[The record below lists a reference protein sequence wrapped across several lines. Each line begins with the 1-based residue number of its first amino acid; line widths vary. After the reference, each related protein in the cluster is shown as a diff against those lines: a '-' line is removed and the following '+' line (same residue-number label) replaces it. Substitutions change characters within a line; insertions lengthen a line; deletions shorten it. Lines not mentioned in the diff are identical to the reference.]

1 MTSDTLPPN
10 LTHSTDLTS
19 RQRKAVEALLA
30 TGDVASAAREVN
42 VSRDTFHRWLKQPI
56 FNQAVK
62 DAEAKAI
69 DDLSRMLVR
78 LGRTAT
84 ATLAKAMTDAA
95 VPMNTRVRAA
105 DISLSR
111 LLQLRELATLEA
123 RVTELERSVGL
134 EEASQ

>member
-1 MTSDTLPPN
+1 MTHN
-10 LTHSTDLTS
+10 LTPGASLTS
-19 RQRKAVEALLA
+19 KQRKAVDALLS
-30 TGDVASAAREVN
+30 TGEVTAAAKETGVARE
-42 VSRDTFHRWLKQPI
+42 TLQRWLKQPV

-62 DAEAKAI
+62 DAEARAI

-95 VPMNTRVRAA
+95 VPMTTRVRAA

-134 EEASQ
+134 EEAR